1 MVSPCLPKAPDRS
14 NTKLNSRQERDRWG
28 WQSERMSRRRH
39 LGSRKKEKRM
49 REKEGTCLG
58 SEARQLPGHTMQ

>member
-28 WQSERMSRRRH
+28 WRAERISGRRH
-39 LGSRKKEKRM
+39 LGSREKGKRM

-58 SEARQLPGHTMQ
+58 SEGRQLPRHTKQ